1 MVPPL
6 GFDPSRA
13 IELIHSEKNEECHYS
28 KANTCAM
35 VLSLSL
41 AESYDSFKI
50 NMIFG
55 ISNAQGF
62 RFAFSLLFKL

>member
-6 GFDPSRA
+6 GFDPSPA
-13 IELIHSEKNEECHYS
+13 IEFLHSDKNEECLYP

-35 VLSLSL
+35 VLSLPL
-41 AESYDSFKI
+41 AESYESFKL

-55 ISNAQGF
+55 IRNAQGF
-62 RFAFSLLFKL
+62 GFA